1 MNSLLGLAAQHWR
14 HPTRKH
20 GHVGEQLERCVAM
33 QMIVATVLLLV
44 GVAAFAVAAFREWLG
59 PSPPN
64 AKLWER
70 PMPTFLLA
78 ITLTAVGLLL
88 LP

>member
-1 MNSLLGLAAQHWR
+1 MR
-14 HPTRKH
+14 
-20 GHVGEQLERCVAM
+20 GHADDRRDSAFDRGE
-33 QMIVATVLLLV
+33 T
-44 GVAAFAVAAFREWLG
+44 AFAVAAFREWLG
-59 PSPPN
+59 PSPPG